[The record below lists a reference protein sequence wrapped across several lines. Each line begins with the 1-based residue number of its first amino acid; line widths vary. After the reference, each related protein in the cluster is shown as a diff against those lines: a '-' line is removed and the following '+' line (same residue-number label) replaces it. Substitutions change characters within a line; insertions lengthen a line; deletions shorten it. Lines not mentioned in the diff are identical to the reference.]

1 MSWRNNA
8 IRFRTSLLLM
18 AGVMFVGA
26 VYLWVSSPALPEA
39 VFARHDA
46 RVPMS
51 GKAVRVQT
59 ARGGGE
65 IRLELEGGEKGRTD
79 CLAMSFVCE
88 GEGAVIYAAILVIG
102 GLMAA
107 IYLFQPLATAISG
120 SDMPAGP
127 AREPLRAAAPLAL
140 AVIALALGFAGTAAV
155 DLSMVAAPWA
165 TGGPFPPEASR

>member
-8 IRFRTSLLLM
+8 IRFRASLLLM

-26 VYLWVSSPALPEA
+26 VYLWGSSPALPEA

-88 GEGAVIYAAILVIG
+88 GEGAVIYAVAGEVLPLEHGFVWPVSVVRQG
-102 GLMAA
+102 RAELSPGESRLA
-107 IYLFQPLATAISG
+107 YEQYYERESTRYRLPLAIAFALLG
-120 SDMPAGP
+120 
-127 AREPLRAAAPLAL
+127 LAWW
-140 AVIALALGFAGTAAV
+140 VGRYTEN
-155 DLSMVAAPWA
+155 D
-165 TGGPFPPEASR
+165 PEND